1 MGTQE
6 RKAREFAAREDLFL
20 DTARRLILGDGLLS
34 LTMARVAA
42 ACDYATGTLYQHFSS
57 KEDLLLALSTLMSGD
72 RVELFCRAAGFDG
85 TTRDRMFALSV
96 ADVLFASQ
104 CPEHFRLAQYVFTE
118 AVWSATSEARRT
130 QALER
135 SQPMCEE
142 VRSIV
147 RQAVDEGDLP
157 DRGLRNLDLGV
168 GPWTLCLGMHTLVH
182 ADGLLSFYDV
192 NRPYGLLLQHI
203 EFLLNGL
210 GWKPLV
216 DDISASHV
224 ADKVERLWRGV
235 FHGVCDR
242 EGLHVL
248 LSDLDTNS
256 TNRTNRD

>member
-1 MGTQE
+1 MTTQD

-20 DTARRLILGDGLLS
+20 DTARRLIMSDGLLS
-34 LTMARVAA
+34 LTMARVAK
-42 ACDYATGTLYQHFSS
+42 ACDYATGTLYQHFFS
-57 KEDLLLALSTLMSGD
+57 KEDLLLALSTRMSAE
-72 RVELFCRAAGFDG
+72 RVSLFCRAADGVG

-118 AVWSATSEARRT
+118 AVWSATSLPRR
-130 QALER
+130 QAALEG
-135 SQPMCEE
+135 SQPMCDR

-147 RQAVDEGDLP
+147 QQAVTDGDLP

-210 GWKPLV
+210 DWKPLV
-216 DDISASHV
+216 TDVSSQHV
-224 ADKVERLWRGV
+224 ARKVEWLCTEV
-235 FHGVCDR
+235 LSDVCDR
-242 EGLHVL
+242 EGIEAFLATL
-248 LSDLDTNS
+248 EA
-256 TNRTNRD
+256 

>member
-1 MGTQE
+1 MTTQD

-20 DTARRLILGDGLLS
+20 DTARRLILSDGLLS
-34 LTMARVAA
+34 LTMARVAK
-42 ACDYATGTLYQHFSS
+42 ACDYATGTLYQHFLS
-57 KEDLLLALSTLMSGD
+57 KEDLLLALSTRMSAE
-72 RVELFCRAAGFDG
+72 RVSLFCRAADFTG
-85 TTRDRMFALSV
+85 TARDRMFALSV

-118 AVWSATSEARRT
+118 AVWAATSPPRR
-130 QALER
+130 QAALEG
-135 SQPMCEE
+135 SQPMCDR

-147 RQAVDEGDLP
+147 HQAVTDGDLP

-210 GWKPLV
+210 DWKPLV
-216 DDISASHV
+216 TDVSSQHV
-224 ADKVERLWRGV
+224 AGKVEWLCSEV
-235 FHGVCDR
+235 FSDACDR
-242 EGLHVL
+242 EGIDKL
-248 LSDLDTNS
+248 LAMLAA
-256 TNRTNRD
+256 

>member
-20 DTARRLILGDGLLS
+20 DTARQLILSDGLLS

-57 KEDLLLALSTLMSGD
+57 KEDLLLALSTRMAGD
-72 RVELFCRAAGFDG
+72 RVALFCRAAAFDG
-85 TTRDRMFALSV
+85 ATRDRMFALSV
-96 ADVLFASQ
+96 ADVLFAKQ

-118 AVWSATSEARRT
+118 AVWSATSDARR
-130 QALER
+130 QAALEG

-142 VRSIV
+142 VRSII
-147 RQAVDEGDLP
+147 RQAVADGDLP

-224 ADKVERLWRGV
+224 AAKVERLCREV
-235 FHGVCDR
+235 FSDVCDHQ
-242 EGLHVL
+242 GLEDL
-248 LSDLDTNS
+248 LSDPGHIS
-256 TNRTNRD
+256 QSPI

>member
-1 MGTQE
+1 MSTQD

-20 DTARRLILGDGLLS
+20 DTARRLILSDGLLC
-34 LTMARVAA
+34 LTMAKVAK

-57 KEDLLLALSTLMSGD
+57 KEDLLLALSTRMSAD
-72 RVELFCRAAGFDG
+72 RVSLFCRAADGEG

-118 AVWSATSEARRT
+118 AVWSATSQTRRRA
-130 QALER
+130 ALEG
-135 SQPMCEE
+135 SQPMCDR

-147 RQAVDEGDLP
+147 RQAVADGDLP

-210 GWKPLV
+210 DWKPLV
-216 DDISASHV
+216 ADVSSQHV
-224 ADKVERLWRGV
+224 ARKVEWLCSEV
-235 FHGVCDR
+235 FPDTCDR
-242 EGLHVL
+242 EGIDDL
-248 LSDLDTNS
+248 LATLSA
-256 TNRTNRD
+256 

>member
-20 DTARRLILGDGLLS
+20 DTARELILGDGLLN

-57 KEDLLLALSTLMSGD
+57 KEDLLLALSTRMSGD
-72 RVELFCRAAGFDG
+72 RVALFCRAADFDG
-85 TTRDRMFALSV
+85 DTRDRMFALSV

-118 AVWSATSEARRT
+118 AVWSATSESRR
-130 QALER
+130 QAALER
-135 SQPMCEE
+135 SQPMCDR
-142 VRSIV
+142 VRSIIQ
-147 RQAVDEGDLP
+147 QAAENGDLP
-157 DRGLRNLDLGV
+157 DRGWRNLDLGV

-192 NRPYGLLLQHI
+192 QRPYGLLLQHI

-210 GWKPLV
+210 GWRPLV
-216 DDISASHV
+216 EEVTATHV
-224 ADKVERLWRGV
+224 AAKVERLCREV
-235 FHGVCDR
+235 FADVCGHR
-242 EGLHVL
+242 ELREL
-248 LSDLDTNS
+248 LSELGSAPNH
-256 TNRTNRD
+256 